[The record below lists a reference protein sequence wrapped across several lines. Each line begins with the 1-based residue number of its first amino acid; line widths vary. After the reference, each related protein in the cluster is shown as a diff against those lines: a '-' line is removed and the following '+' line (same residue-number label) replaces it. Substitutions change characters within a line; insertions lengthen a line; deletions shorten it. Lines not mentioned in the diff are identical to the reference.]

1 MILEKL
7 GWNPERAAVFTSSAN
22 RGFVPAR
29 VARQDR
35 AGYVVWN
42 NDGLHPA
49 QLSGRLRY
57 KLADEVN
64 LVAVGDWVAIDQ
76 QGGTTTIK
84 EVLPRTT
91 TCVRKSA
98 DAVTS
103 AQIIATNVDWLLLVS
118 GLDGDFNPRRIERY
132 LSFAWNSGCPSQK
145 LRRPCQVGTYVA
157 GQTGSLSLRWPLTNS
172 ELRVSHDVHELGRLR
187 PLADADAHRTRR

>member
-7 GWNPERAAVFTSSAN
+7 GWNPERAAVFMSSAN

-35 AGYVVWN
+35 AGYVVWS

-64 LVAVGDWVAIDQ
+64 LVSVGDWVAIDQ
-76 QGGTTTIK
+76 QGGTTTIQ
-84 EVLPRTT
+84 EVLPRTS

-98 DAVTS
+98 GAVTS

-118 GLDGDFNPRRIERY
+118 GLDGDFNPLHQHVRSKERRCGHVCANRGY
-132 LSFAWNSGCPSQK
+132 Q
-145 LRRPCQVGTYVA
+145 RRLAVA
-157 GQTGSLSLRWPLTNS
+157 GQ
-172 ELRVSHDVHELGRLR
+172 
-187 PLADADAHRTRR
+187 RT